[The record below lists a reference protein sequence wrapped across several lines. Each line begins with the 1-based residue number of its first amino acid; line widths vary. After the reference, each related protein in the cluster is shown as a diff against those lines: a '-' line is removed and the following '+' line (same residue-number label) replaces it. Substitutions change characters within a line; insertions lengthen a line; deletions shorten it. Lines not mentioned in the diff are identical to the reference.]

1 MPDLDFTVSGVE
13 AVPYAMTPTLALK
26 LSISNNGAERIHAVL
41 LECQVRIEA
50 QRRRYNESEK
60 ERLVDIFGEPD
71 RWAQTLRSLLWTH
84 TASSVPGFQESVDI
98 DLLVPCTYDFN
109 VLAGKYF
116 YALNDGEIPLTL
128 LFSGTIFFEGEGG
141 ALQVGRISWSKEAAY
156 QLPVSVWKQLIEMY
170 YPNTAFLALRQDVF
184 DRLFDFKAKRGL
196 PTWEEALTTLLP
208 ADEIPA

>member
-1 MPDLDFTVSGVE
+1 MPDLDFAVGGVE

-26 LSISNNGAERIHAVL
+26 LNITNQGAEKIHAVM

-84 TASSVPGFQESVDI
+84 SACNVPAFEDRVEI
-98 DLLVPCTYDFN
+98 DLLVACTYDFN

-141 ALQVGRISWSKEAAY
+141 ALQVGRISWSKEARY
-156 QLPVSVWKQLIEMY
+156 QLPVSVWKQLIEIY

-208 ADEIPA
+208 TDEIPA